1 MESRIL
7 LDHDELDHVPNGFD
21 LSFDMTR
28 KPPTP
33 HLLDES
39 AEGHCVVA
47 KFVNLLRLRDLLAS

>member
-39 AEGHCVVA
+39 AEGHCVLV
-47 KFVNLLRLRDLLAS
+47 KFVNLLRW